1 MSFFPFRTAREFL
14 RVTVLVLILA
24 ATSGYWFYQ
33 QFLGDLP
40 DLRGIEDYRPAL
52 TSLVVDRNGLLIAEF
67 HEERRR
73 LVPIGEIPEATQLAF
88 VAAEDKSFFEHRG
101 LDYSSILR
109 AAKANLLGGGIKQGA
124 STITQQ
130 TVKSL
135 LLSPERTFRRKI
147 REMVLAR
154 RIEEFFT
161 KNEILYLYVNQIYFG
176 HGAWGIGQAARDY
189 FGKDVKDLSV
199 SESAL
204 LAGLPQRPSDYSPYR
219 NPASAERRRL
229 YVLGRMLAD
238 DFIDETSYA
247 EAVADPPVIQ
257 AHEDQAGL
265 GNAEHFSEFVRRHLF
280 DAIGGEAVL
289 RDGLIIETTL
299 DLELQRAAVAALRK
313 GLEAHDRRQGY
324 RGPLRQVESE
334 AVEEEILRLGESN
347 GALLVDDS
355 DDPVVAILT
364 EALGAGSAET
374 DAAPGL
380 PGLSETNPADL
391 ATLDGLADLF
401 TPTPSLPF
409 DTPLDGIVLSLDSE
423 SQSARV
429 AFAPGVEGR
438 VDLEDVNW
446 AREPNP
452 DRRPRPVKRIGDIFA
467 PGDVARFLRL
477 ADHPVPDE
485 PEGESSPGETALPPP
500 PRLGLHQSPIVEGA
514 LLSFENGT
522 GDVLAMV
529 GGYDYQSSEFN
540 RATQAKRQPGSAFKP
555 FIYGA
560 ALEKGYT
567 PVSEVVDRPVV
578 YTDPVSG
585 FVWAPRNYGRRFFG
599 PMPLRNA
606 LKKSINNATV
616 HLFRDLGVD
625 FVIDYTH
632 RFGIQSPLVRDLS
645 LALGSSSMTLLELT
659 TAYSVFPNKGRLI
672 PPRFI
677 KRVTRRDGTVLVEDV
692 FLTNPPEEPPP
703 AVAAPGPPAV
713 AASGPLATAAPVLA
727 EPEVAPSQVEGEKPE
742 AESLADEDPAL
753 DEDRVISEADAYL
766 MSDLLAAV
774 VQEGT
779 GRGLLRLGRPLAG
792 KTGTTNE
799 QGDAW
804 FMGFSPDVTTG
815 VWVGHD
821 DNHVLG
827 FGETGAGA
835 ALPIWRDF
843 MRVALAEREAR
854 DFEVPAE
861 HIVFQRIDRDTGL
874 IADASTKNAY
884 FQPFIEGT
892 EPKRSVSER
901 ESASDARR
909 ALREDIF

>member
-14 RVTVLVLILA
+14 RVAALLLILA
-24 ATSGYWFYQ
+24 GTAGFWFYQ

-40 DLRGIEDYRPAL
+40 DLRGIEDYSPAL
-52 TSLVVDRNGLLIAEF
+52 TSLVLDRNGLLIAEF

-88 VAAEDKSFFEHRG
+88 VAAEDKSFFEHKG

-109 AAKANLLGGGIKQGA
+109 AARANLLGGGIKQGA

-135 LLSPERTFRRKI
+135 LLSPERTFRRKF

-154 RIEEFFT
+154 RLEEFFT

-189 FGKDVKDLSV
+189 FGKDVKDLSI

-238 DFIDETSYA
+238 GFIDEESYA
-247 EAVADPPVIQ
+247 EAVADPPLIQ
-257 AHEDQAGL
+257 EHEDQAGL

-280 DAIGGEAVL
+280 DAIGGEVVL

-313 GLEAHDRRQGY
+313 GLEAHDRRQGW

-334 AVEEEILRLGESN
+334 GLEAEILRLGESN
-347 GALLVDDS
+347 APLFVDES
-355 DDPVVAILT
+355 DDPMVEILAQ
-364 EALGAGSAET
+364 ALGAESAET
-374 DAAPGL
+374 DTTAEFA
-380 PGLSETNPADL
+380 ETDPPDL
-391 ATLDGLADLF
+391 ATLERLAEVF
-401 TPTPSLPF
+401 TPPPSLPF
-409 DTPLDGIVLSLDSE
+409 DTPLEGIVLSLDAE

-438 VDLEDVNW
+438 VDLKDVNW

-452 DRRPRPVKRIGDIFA
+452 DRRPRPVKRIGDVFA
-467 PGDVARFLRL
+467 PGDVAQFLRL
-477 ADHPVPDE
+477 ADHPLPDE
-485 PEGESSPGETALPPP
+485 TEDESSPGEAALPPP
-500 PRLGLHQSPIVEGA
+500 PRLGLHQAPIVEGA

-529 GGYDYQSSEFN
+529 GGYNYRSSEFN

-625 FVIDYTH
+625 FVIDYAN
-632 RFGIQSPLVRDLS
+632 RFGIQSPMERDLS

-659 TAYSVFPNKGRLI
+659 TAYSVFPNKGRLV

-692 FLTNPPEEPPP
+692 FLTSPSEETPP
-703 AVAAPGPPAV
+703 AVAAPGAPA
-713 AASGPLATAAPVLA
+713 ATPPVLA
-727 EPEVAPSQVEGEKPE
+727 EPEAPPLDLDDAASE
-742 AESLADEDPAL
+742 AESLADEDPPL
-753 DEDRVISEADAYL
+753 EKDRVISEADAYL

-804 FMGFSPDVTTG
+804 FMGFSPDLTTG

-821 DNHVLG
+821 DNRVLG

-843 MRVALAEREAR
+843 MRVALAAREVR

-892 EPKRSVSER
+892 EPERSVSER

>member
-1 MSFFPFRTAREFL
+1 MPFFPFRTKREFL
-14 RVTVLVLILA
+14 RGSVLLLTLA
-24 ATSGYWFYQ
+24 GVAGYWFYH
-33 QFLGDLP
+33 QFLSNLP
-40 DLRGIEDYRPAL
+40 DLRRVEDYRPAL
-52 TSLVVDRNGLLIAEF
+52 TSVVLDRHGELIAEF
-67 HEERRR
+67 YEEKRR
-73 LVPIGEIPEATQLAF
+73 LVPVGEIPRTTKLAF
-88 VAAEDKSFFEHRG
+88 VASEDNSFFEHQG

-109 AAKANLLGGGIKQGA
+109 AALANLMGGGIKQGA

-147 REMVLAR
+147 REMILAR
-154 RIEEFFT
+154 RIEDYFT
-161 KNEILYLYVNQIYFG
+161 KDEILYLYMNQIYFG

-199 SESAL
+199 AESAL

-219 NPASAERRRL
+219 DPASAERRRL
-229 YVLGRMLAD
+229 YVLGRMRD
-238 DFIDETSYA
+238 DGFIDRASYE
-247 EAVADPPVIQ
+247 EAVANPPLIREH
-257 AHEDQAGL
+257 ADQEGL
-265 GNAEHFSEFVRRHLF
+265 GRAEHFTELVRRHLF
-280 DAIGGEAVL
+280 DEIGGEAVL

-299 DLELQRAAVAALRK
+299 DLELQKAAVAALRK
-313 GLEAHDRRQGY
+313 GLEEHDHRQGF
-324 RGPLRQVESE
+324 RGPMRKTMPEQIE
-334 AVEEEILRLGESN
+334 AEIRRLGEAN
-347 GALLVDDS
+347 AGQFVAEDRPPPQ
-355 DDPVVAILT
+355 DP
-364 EALGAGSAET
+364 EALDT
-374 DAAPGL
+374 DLPAAP
-380 PGLSETNPADL
+380 PIMT
-391 ATLDGLADLF
+391 
-401 TPTPSLPF
+401 LPF
-409 DTPLDGIVLSLDSE
+409 DQPLAGLVTEIDTEQQIALVS
-423 SQSARV
+423 
-429 AFAPGVEGR
+429 FAPGVEGQ
-438 VDLEDVNW
+438 VDLEDVQW

-452 DRRPRPVKRIGDIFA
+452 DARSRPVREIATIFA
-467 PGDVARFLRL
+467 AGDVARFVRL
-477 ADHPVPDE
+477 QPRAAK
-485 PEGESSPGETALPPP
+485 ESAPGEEPTPPP
-500 PRLGLHQSPIVEGA
+500 LPRLGLHQSPIVEGA
-514 LLSFENGT
+514 LLSLENFS

-585 FVWAPRNYGRRFFG
+585 FVWAPRNYGRHFYG

-625 FVIDYTH
+625 FVIDYTS
-632 RFGIQSPLVRDLS
+632 RFGIRSPLERDLS

-659 TAYSVFPNKGRLI
+659 TAYSVFPNKGRLVV
-672 PPRFI
+672 PRFI
-677 KRVTRRDGTVLVEDV
+677 KRVTRRDGTVLVENV
-692 FLTNPPEEPPP
+692 LLGEAAREPLP
-703 AVAAPGPPAV
+703 AVAEGGGFASPA
-713 AASGPLATAAPVLA
+713 PLAALPTAPAFEDRA
-727 EPEVAPSQVEGEKPE
+727 DD
-742 AESLADEDPAL
+742 SLAGEEQDPA
-753 DEDRVISEADAYL
+753 DDPPIAEDQVISEADAYL
-766 MSDLLAAV
+766 MSDLLSAV

-779 GRGLLRLGRPLAG
+779 GRGLRRLGRPLAG

-804 FMGFSPDVTTG
+804 FMGFSPDLTTG

-821 DNHVLG
+821 DNRALG

-843 MRVALAEREAR
+843 MRVALAERAIR
-854 DFEVPAE
+854 DFEVPTE
-861 HIVFQRIDRDTGL
+861 HIVFQRIDRETGL
-874 IADASTKNAY
+874 IADASTRNAY

-892 EPKRSVSER
+892 EPKRSVTQR

-909 ALREDIF
+909 ALREDAF

>member
-14 RVTVLVLILA
+14 RVTALLLILA
-24 ATSGYWFYQ
+24 AASGFWFYQ

-40 DLRGIEDYRPAL
+40 DLRGIEDYSPAL
-52 TSLVVDRNGLLIAEF
+52 TSLVLDRNGRLIAEF

-73 LVPIGEIPEATQLAF
+73 LVPIGEIPRATQLAF
-88 VAAEDKSFFEHRG
+88 VAAEDKSFFEHKG

-109 AAKANLLGGGIKQGA
+109 AARANLLGGGIKQGA

-189 FGKDVKDLSV
+189 FGKDVKDLSI

-219 NPASAERRRL
+219 NPTSAERRRL

-238 DFIDETSYA
+238 GFIDEASYA
-247 EAVADPPVIQ
+247 EAVADPPEIRG
-257 AHEDQAGL
+257 HEDQDGL

-280 DAIGGEAVL
+280 DEIGGEAVL

-313 GLEAHDRRQGY
+313 GLEAHDHRQGY

-334 AVEEEILRLGESN
+334 ALEAEILRLGEAN
-347 GALLVDDS
+347 ADLLVDES
-355 DDPVVAILT
+355 NDPVVGVLV
-364 EALGAGSAET
+364 EALGADRAET
-374 DAAPGL
+374 DAATGL
-380 PGLSETNPADL
+380 GATDPAEL
-391 ATLDGLADLF
+391 AAREGLADLF
-401 TPTPSLPF
+401 TPTPSLPW
-409 DTPLDGIVLSLDSE
+409 DTPLEGIVVSVEPE

-429 AFAPGVEGR
+429 AFGPGVEGR
-438 VDLEDVNW
+438 VDLKDVNW

-452 DRRPRPVKRIGDIFA
+452 KRRPRPVKRIEDIFA

-477 ADHPVPDE
+477 ADHPPPDKNEDESPAGEVP
-485 PEGESSPGETALPPP
+485 LPPP
-500 PRLGLHQSPIVEGA
+500 ARLGLHQSPIVEGA

-529 GGYDYQSSEFN
+529 GGYDYRGSEFN

-625 FVIDYTH
+625 FVIDYAN
-632 RFGIQSPLVRDLS
+632 RFGIQSPMVRDLS

-659 TAYSVFPNKGRLI
+659 TAYSVFPNKGRLV

-692 FLTNPPEEPPP
+692 FLAHPPEEPPP
-703 AVAAPGPPAV
+703 AVAAQGPGPGTTL
-713 AASGPLATAAPVLA
+713 AAAATERPLASAP
-727 EPEVAPSQVEGEKPE
+727 VEGEEPG
-742 AESLADEDPAL
+742 AESPLDEEL
-753 DEDRVISEADAYL
+753 ELEEDRVISEADAYL

-804 FMGFSPDVTTG
+804 FMGFSPDLTTG

-821 DNHVLG
+821 DNSVLG

-843 MRVALAEREAR
+843 MRVALAERDVR
-854 DFEVPAE
+854 DFEVPAD

-892 EPKRSVSER
+892 EPKRSVSQR